1 MVSRHWNQQ
10 SDCGI
15 KELFTNLKESLQ
27 DEGKFGNSS
36 KIPAKDKG
44 NIITHNKSG
53 DLNYIYYVPTLYNNM
68 LNLGQLLRKGLDIL
82 TDLSLT
88 IKKEEDKFIAKV
100 HMFKYRFPTECQDRA
115 TEVFESL
122 F

>member
-1 MVSRHWNQQ
+1 MKVNLATRQRYQLKIRAISLLTINQE
-10 SDCGI
+10 I
-15 KELFTNLKESLQ
+15 L
-27 DEGKFGNSS
+27 
-36 KIPAKDKG
+36 
-44 NIITHNKSG
+44 IIYTMFQR
-53 DLNYIYYVPTLYNNM
+53 YITI

-88 IKKEEDKFIAKV
+88 IKKEEDKVIAKV
-100 HMFKYRFPTECQDRA
+100 HMFKYRFHTECQDRA

>member
-36 KIPAKDKG
+36 KIPTKDKG

-53 DLNYIYYVPTLYNNM
+53 DLNYIYYVPTLYNNTQSWAA
-68 LNLGQLLRKGLDIL
+68 LEKRLGHPD
-82 TDLSLT
+82 
-88 IKKEEDKFIAKV
+88 
-100 HMFKYRFPTECQDRA
+100 RFVPYY
-115 TEVFESL
+115 
-122 F
+122 